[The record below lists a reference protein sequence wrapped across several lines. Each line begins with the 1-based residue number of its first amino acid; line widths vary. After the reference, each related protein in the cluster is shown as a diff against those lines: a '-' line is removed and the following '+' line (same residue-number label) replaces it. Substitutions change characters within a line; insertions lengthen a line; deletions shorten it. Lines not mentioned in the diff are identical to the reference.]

1 MPFKEVC
8 RMEQRVL
15 MLADYDTGVFGVSE
29 LCGRYGVSRD
39 VFYEWK
45 RRRESGEVADWFVD
59 RSHAPHSCPHR
70 TPAALVAEIVA
81 VRRRFTHFGPKK
93 VRAWLRR
100 EYPER
105 PWPAASTIG
114 DILGKAGLVDSRPR
128 RRRRIVQPP
137 GGVVAQAPNDEWAID
152 FKGWVRTGDGR
163 RCDPLT
169 LSDTVTRYLLEAR
182 IGPISTAWV
191 KPILERAFRDYGLP
205 RAIRS
210 DNGPPFGSDGAGG
223 LTRLSVWW
231 LKLGIAPHFIPPS
244 APQNNGRLERLHRT
258 IGEQATGERAA
269 NPAELQARIDAFR
282 RHYNEERPHEAL
294 DQDQPAVRWEPS
306 SRSMPDR
313 LEDPAYGPDYD
324 VRRVRQN
331 GYIKWKGDGVFIG
344 QALTGELIGIVE
356 RDDKHHIVQ
365 FRDLAIGAIN
375 REGKFLRFAPIRHGL
390 RKAQEPPEASKVST
404 INPVQSVEDHSG

>member
-1 MPFKEVC
+1 M
-8 RMEQRVL
+8 
-15 MLADYDTGVFGVSE
+15 
-29 LCGRYGVSRD
+29 
-39 VFYEWK
+39 
-45 RRRESGEVADWFVD
+45 
-59 RSHAPHSCPHR
+59 
-70 TPAALVAEIVA
+70 
-81 VRRRFTHFGPKK
+81 
-93 VRAWLRR
+93 
-100 EYPER
+100 
-105 PWPAASTIG
+105 
-114 DILGKAGLVDSRPR
+114 
-128 RRRRIVQPP
+128 
-137 GGVVAQAPNDEWAID
+137 AQAPNDEWAID